1 MIYIYITCLYCGTV
15 DVFVIQTTIYRG
27 IFVFAT
33 FDYQRLC
40 VRGGESPMGPMWPGG
55 DSRWFSV
62 GSLMMSPRVT
72 QD

>member
-1 MIYIYITCLYCGTV
+1 MIYIYIICLYCGTV

-40 VRGGESPMGPMWPGG
+40 VRGGGG
-55 DSRWFSV
+55 GKSYGAYGAYGAWR
-62 GSLMMSPRVT
+62 
-72 QD
+72 